1 MRKKKRLNVT
11 LYARYSFQESKQTT
25 LLPIVRSRCPK
36 VIFSLNAHSSYSLS
50 LSRGFSSS
58 RSFERDSN
66 NLTELKKIFEI
77 FSIFSHCR
85 ISNRYFFFFSS
96 SQLIANCSIMFEFV
110 FYSNSFF
117 VLISFL
123 FFVYLFF
130 RCFILQADFTTLS
143 LSPSLLPPLFSSC
156 KRIINSKVSSSS
168 FF

>member
-1 MRKKKRLNVT
+1 MNEKKKKKIKCYVVCEIFLSRVETNNIIT
-11 LYARYSFQESKQTT
+11 DCTQPMPKGDFFSQ
-25 LLPIVRSRCPK
+25 RSLF
-36 VIFSLNAHSSYSLS
+36 ISLS

-117 VLISFL
+117 VLISFF

-143 LSPSLLPPLFSSC
+143 LSPSLLPL
-156 KRIINSKVSSSS
+156 
-168 FF
+168 

>member
-96 SQLIANCSIMFEFV
+96 SQLIANCSIMFELV

-143 LSPSLLPPLFSSC
+143 LSPSLLPL
-156 KRIINSKVSSSS
+156 
-168 FF
+168 